1 MTFSQSVSYCFQNYA
16 NFQGRA
22 RRSELWW
29 FYLFA
34 LIVSLVIQAPIA
46 AIFGQNTLYWI
57 VSLILPIV
65 LITPQLAVGARR
77 LHDKGRSG
85 WLQLLYF
92 VPCVGVILLIVFFA
106 QPGNAGD
113 NQYGPAPS

>member
-22 RRSELWW
+22 RRSEFWW

-57 VSLILPIV
+57 VSLILTIV
-65 LITPQLAVGARR
+65 LITPQLVRF
-77 LHDKGRSG
+77 
-85 WLQLLYF
+85 LLVVDY
-92 VPCVGVILLIVFFA
+92 
-106 QPGNAGD
+106 
-113 NQYGPAPS
+113 